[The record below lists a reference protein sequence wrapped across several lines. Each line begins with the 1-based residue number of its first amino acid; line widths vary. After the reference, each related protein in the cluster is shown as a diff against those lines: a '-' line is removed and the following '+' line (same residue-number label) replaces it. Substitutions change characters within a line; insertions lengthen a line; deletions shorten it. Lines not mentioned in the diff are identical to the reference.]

1 MIPMVPILSSLIVG
15 QGGDIT
21 PRRAFGL
28 SLAYVLA
35 ITITY
40 TIAGVIAGLF
50 GANLQAAYQNPRII
64 GSFSAIFIVLAL
76 SMFGLYNLQVPA
88 SWQTRLS
95 ELSNRQRGGT
105 YIGAGIMG
113 FLFVF
118 FVGFCVVALLVG
130 ALIY

>member
-1 MIPMVPILSSLIVG
+1 MFPMVPNLSSLLVG
-15 QGGDIT
+15 QGGDI
-21 PRRAFGL
+21 PHRRAIGL

-35 ITITY
+35 LAITFS
-40 TIAGVIAGLF
+40 IAGVIAGLF
-50 GANLQAAYQNPRII
+50 GAELQAAIQNPWII

-76 SMFGLYNLQVPA
+76 SLFCLYILQVPA

-113 FLFVF
+113 
-118 FVGFCVVALLVG
+118 LLS
-130 ALIY
+130 ALIVGPCVAAPLAG